1 MNMELNEV
9 ANSNELVK
17 SLVLELVKIN
27 INYKH
32 SDLENKIKNNDTD
45 ILSKIKNVNQKLY
58 EMVQI
63 HIVGSVIGGRK

>member
-9 ANSNELVK
+9 ANSSELVG

-27 INYKH
+27 INYKN